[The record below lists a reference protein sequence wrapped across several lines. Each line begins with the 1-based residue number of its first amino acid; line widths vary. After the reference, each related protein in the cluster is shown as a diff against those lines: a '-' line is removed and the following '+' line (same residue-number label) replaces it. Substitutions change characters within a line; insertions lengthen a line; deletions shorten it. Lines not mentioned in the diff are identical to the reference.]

1 MPMTNLIKESIA
13 ALLNVKIF
21 VTIVLTIVF
30 AYLSITGKIEGNDFI
45 TVFMVVITFYFV
57 KDNNSNMNKKDNQI
71 VKGD

>member
-1 MPMTNLIKESIA
+1 MTQLIKESIA

-30 AYLSITGKIEGNDFI
+30 AYLSIAGEIEGNDFI

-57 KDNNSNMNKKDNQI
+57 KDNSSNINKKDNQI
-71 VKGD
+71 IKGD

>member
-1 MPMTNLIKESIA
+1 MTQLIKESIA

-30 AYLSITGKIEGNDFI
+30 AYLSIVGKIEGNDFI

-57 KDNNSNMNKKDNQI
+57 KDNNSNINKKDNQI

>member
-1 MPMTNLIKESIA
+1 MTQLIKESIV

-30 AYLSITGKIEGNDFI
+30 AYLSIVGKIEGNDFI

-57 KDNNSNMNKKDNQI
+57 KDNNNNTNKKDNQI
-71 VKGD
+71 VKGE

>member
-1 MPMTNLIKESIA
+1 MTNLIKESIA

-30 AYLSITGKIEGNDFI
+30 AYLSIVGKIEGNDFI

-57 KDNNSNMNKKDNQI
+57 KDNNNQNNTQSHS
-71 VKGD
+71 KFDGG

>member
-1 MPMTNLIKESIA
+1 MTQLIKESIA

-30 AYLSITGKIEGNDFI
+30 AYLSIVGKIEGNDFV

-57 KDNNSNMNKKDNQI
+57 KDRDTKDIKEQR
-71 VKGD
+71 GE

>member
-1 MPMTNLIKESIA
+1 MTQLIKESIA

-30 AYLSITGKIEGNDFI
+30 AYLSIVGKIEGNDFI

-57 KDNNSNMNKKDNQI
+57 KDNNGNINKKDNQI

>member
-1 MPMTNLIKESIA
+1 MTQLIKESIA

-30 AYLSITGKIEGNDFI
+30 AYLSIVGKIEGNDFI

-57 KDNNSNMNKKDNQI
+57 KDNNNNINKKDNQI

>member
-1 MPMTNLIKESIA
+1 MTQLIKESIA

-21 VTIVLTIVF
+21 VSIVLTIVF
-30 AYLSITGKIEGNDFI
+30 AYLSIVGKIEGNDFI

-57 KDNNSNMNKKDNQI
+57 KDNNNNINKKDNQI

>member
-1 MPMTNLIKESIA
+1 MTQLIKESIA

-30 AYLSITGKIEGNDFI
+30 AYLSIVGKIEGNDFI

-57 KDNNSNMNKKDNQI
+57 KDNNNNINKKDNQI
-71 VKGD
+71 IKGD

>member
-1 MPMTNLIKESIA
+1 MTQLIKESIA

-30 AYLSITGKIEGNDFI
+30 AYLSIVGKIEGNDFI

-57 KDNNSNMNKKDNQI
+57 KDNNNNIIKKDNQI

>member
-1 MPMTNLIKESIA
+1 MTNLIKESIA

-30 AYLSITGKIEGNDFI
+30 AYLSIVGKIEGNDFV

-57 KDNNSNMNKKDNQI
+57 KDKDTKDIKEQ
-71 VKGD
+71 KGD

>member
-1 MPMTNLIKESIA
+1 MTQLIKESIA

-30 AYLSITGKIEGNDFI
+30 AYLSIVGEIEGNDFI

-57 KDNNSNMNKKDNQI
+57 KDNNNNINKKDNQVI
-71 VKGD
+71 KGD

>member
-1 MPMTNLIKESIA
+1 MTQLIKESIA

-30 AYLSITGKIEGNDFI
+30 AYLSIVGKIESNDFI

-57 KDNNSNMNKKDNQI
+57 KDNNNNIIKKDNQI

>member
-1 MPMTNLIKESIA
+1 MTQLIKESIA

-30 AYLSITGKIEGNDFI
+30 AYLSIVGKIEGNDFI

-57 KDNNSNMNKKDNQI
+57 KDNNNNINKKDNQVI
-71 VKGD
+71 KGD

>member
-1 MPMTNLIKESIA
+1 MTQLIKESIA

-30 AYLSITGKIEGNDFI
+30 AYLSIVGEIEGNDFI

-57 KDNNSNMNKKDNQI
+57 KDNNNNTNKKDNQI
-71 VKGD
+71 VKGE

>member
-1 MPMTNLIKESIA
+1 MTNLIKESIA

-30 AYLSITGKIEGNDFI
+30 AYLSIVGKIEGNDFV

-57 KDNNSNMNKKDNQI
+57 KDKDTKDIKEQR
-71 VKGD
+71 GE

>member
-1 MPMTNLIKESIA
+1 MTQLIKESIA

-30 AYLSITGKIEGNDFI
+30 AYLSIVGKIEGNDFI

-57 KDNNSNMNKKDNQI
+57 KDNNNNISKKDSQI

>member
-1 MPMTNLIKESIA
+1 MTQLIKESIA

-30 AYLSITGKIEGNDFI
+30 AYLSIVGKIEGNDFI

-57 KDNNSNMNKKDNQI
+57 KDNNNNTNKKIIKQ
-71 VKGD
+71 

>member
-1 MPMTNLIKESIA
+1 MTQLIKESIA

-30 AYLSITGKIEGNDFI
+30 AYLSIVGKIEGNDFI

-57 KDNNSNMNKKDNQI
+57 KDNSNNINKKENQVI
-71 VKGD
+71 KGD

>member
-1 MPMTNLIKESIA
+1 MTNLIKESIA

-30 AYLSITGKIEGNDFI
+30 AYLSIAGKIDGNDFV

-57 KDNNSNMNKKDNQI
+57 KDKDTKDI
-71 VKGD
+71 KEPKGD

>member
-1 MPMTNLIKESIA
+1 MTQLIKESIA

-30 AYLSITGKIEGNDFI
+30 AYLSIVGKIEGNDFI

-57 KDNNSNMNKKDNQI
+57 KDNNNNTNKKDNQI
-71 VKGD
+71 VKGE

>member
-1 MPMTNLIKESIA
+1 MTQLIKESIA

-21 VTIVLTIVF
+21 VTKVLTIVF
-30 AYLSITGKIEGNDFI
+30 AYLSIVGKIEGNDFI

-57 KDNNSNMNKKDNQI
+57 KDNNNNVNKKDNQI

>member
-1 MPMTNLIKESIA
+1 MSMTNLIKESIA

-30 AYLSITGKIEGNDFI
+30 AYLSIAGKIEGNDFI